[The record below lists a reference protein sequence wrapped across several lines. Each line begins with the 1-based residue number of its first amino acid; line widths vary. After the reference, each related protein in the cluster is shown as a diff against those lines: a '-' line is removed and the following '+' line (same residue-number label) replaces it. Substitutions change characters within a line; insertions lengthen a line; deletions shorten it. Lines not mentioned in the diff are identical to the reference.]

1 MKNKISTL
9 NIGNKL
15 GDVSL
20 GIPIIVFMFILNWFF
35 DITPYQRFEGMPLM
49 LAPYIYSIGVIL
61 ALISRKLSDN
71 RLWKVGIIF
80 NILLII
86 APFLYWHLGTLIFG
100 V

>member
-1 MKNKISTL
+1 MQNKISIL
-9 NIGNKL
+9 NVGNKL
-15 GDVSL
+15 GGISL
-20 GIPIIVFMFILNWFF
+20 GIPIIVFMFILNWLF
-35 DITPYQRFEGMPLM
+35 DITAYQKFEGMPLM
-49 LAPYIYSIGVIL
+49 LAPYICSIGVIL

-71 RLWKVGIIF
+71 KLWKIGIIF

>member
-1 MKNKISTL
+1 MQNKTSTL

-20 GIPIIVFMFILNWFF
+20 GIPIIVFMLILNWFF
-35 DITPYQRFEGMPLM
+35 NITPYQRFEGMPLM
-49 LAPYIYSIGVIL
+49 LAPYICSIGVIL